1 MNEINREGNQVRT
14 YRGTRFLCMGE
25 SVYQQ

>member
-1 MNEINREGNQVRT
+1 MNEINGEGNQVRT
-14 YRGTRFLCMGE
+14 YRGTRFSYVGE